1 MLQNMNI
8 KILYIGNLIQNDD
21 LRAKFMKFMDIL
33 TDIQRYQLLLD
44 TAQIGWYEAH
54 FTPGHFICSDFV
66 VRMFGLENEI
76 LTFEKFRQMIHE
88 DYRNRI
94 TFEFATVKETD
105 VYEQIFPIHT
115 RYGIKWFRS
124 KICRRTVDDCGNVSA
139 LGLLELIPS
148 QQKGNLSVRERDTV
162 NHLLEHFGSLSRAL
176 MSFARMGNL
185 EVAINKVLAEV
196 LNSLETRGR
205 VYIMRYDYDKRTLN
219 CPYELCSPGVSPYDI
234 ANLSFDQIKWSTE
247 ILTDRRP
254 IIINLLDEVPPEGRY
269 ECNLMQK
276 MQIASIMLLP
286 MNMKERVYGFM
297 GVDIVDTPRLWT
309 PEDYH
314 WLAAVANLISL
325 CIELFLSEEKAQEER
340 LKLDQANL
348 ALDRSE
354 KMLRNI
360 YMNIPIGIELY
371 DRDGYL
377 IDLNNKDMEM
387 FGIAAKEDVLG
398 LNIFRN
404 PVLPENILEKMR
416 RQQPVTFRINYSFD
430 LVGHL
435 LPTRKEGILDL
446 SSKITML
453 YDSQGELTNYL
464 FINIDNT
471 EKMIAY
477 NRIEEFETFFNLIS
491 EYAKV
496 GYAKFNL
503 SSRTGS
509 AVTQWYRNLGEENG
523 TPLEQIIGIYRHI
536 HPEDAADMKN
546 FFERVKEGKA
556 THIRKELRVNDPEGQ
571 RWTRVNVM
579 RTHPSSS
586 SEHIEMICINYD
598 ITELKENELQRRKA
612 EELDRLKSAFLAN
625 MSHEIRTPLNA
636 IVGFSSL
643 LTETDN
649 KEEQHQFMEIIQ
661 KNNDL
666 LLQLISD
673 ILDLSKIE
681 AGTMEFRFTDVDLV
695 SLLDEMVTSFSIKMP
710 PGVKIRT
717 SGVLQPCIIRADR
730 TRLLQVLSN
739 FINNAIKYTT
749 RGFITLHYDLY
760 PQEIKVSVTD
770 TGEGMSAEVQSHIF
784 DRFYKGDTFKQGT
797 GLGLSICETIVR
809 KLGGNIGVH
818 STPGKGSCFWFT
830 IPRE

>member
-1 MLQNMNI
+1 MN
-8 KILYIGNLIQNDD
+8 
-21 LRAKFMKFMDIL
+21 IL
-33 TDIQRYQLLLD
+33 TDIERNQLLLD

-54 FTPGHFICSDFV
+54 FKPLHFICSDFLI
-66 VRMFGLENEI
+66 RTLGLENEI
-76 LTFEKFRQMIHE
+76 LTFENFRLMIHE

-115 RYGIKWFRS
+115 RYGVKWFRS
-124 KICRRTVDDCGNVSA
+124 KICRRTIDEQGNVSA
-139 LGLLELIPS
+139 LGFLELIPA
-148 QQKGNLSVRERDTV
+148 QQNDGNSIRERDNI
-162 NHLLEHFGSLSRAL
+162 NHLLEHFGSLARAL
-176 MSFARMGNL
+176 TSFARMDNL

-196 LNSLETRGR
+196 LDSLDTRGR
-205 VYIMRYDYDKRTLN
+205 VYIMHYDYDTQTLN
-219 CPYELCSPGVSPYDI
+219 CPYELCSPNVPPYAIDDVS
-234 ANLSFDQIKWSTE
+234 FEQTRWSTD
-247 ILTDRRP
+247 ILTRRRP
-254 IIINLLDEVPPEGRY
+254 IIINALDEIPPEGRY
-269 ECNLMQK
+269 ERDLIQK
-276 MQIASIMLLP
+276 MQVASLMLLP
-286 MNMKERVYGFM
+286 MNMKEKVYGFM
-297 GVDIVDTPRLWT
+297 GVDIVGTPRLWT

-314 WLAAVANLISL
+314 WLSAVASLISL
-325 CIELFLSEEKAQEER
+325 CTELFLSEEKAQEER
-340 LKLDQANL
+340 RKLDQANL

-371 DRDGYL
+371 DKDGYL
-377 IDLNNKDMEM
+377 IDLNSKDMEM
-387 FGIAAKEDVLG
+387 FGISVKEDVLG
-398 LNIFRN
+398 VNIFRN
-404 PVLPENILEKMR
+404 PVIPEYIHKKMR
-416 RQQPVTFRINYSFD
+416 RQQPVTFRLNYSFD
-430 LVGHL
+430 LISRV
-435 LPTRKEGILDL
+435 LPTNKEGTLDL
-446 SSKITML
+446 STKITML
-453 YDSQGELTNYL
+453 YDSQGQLTNYL
-464 FINIDNT
+464 FINLDNT
-471 EKMIAY
+471 EKAIAY
-477 NRIEEFETFFNLIS
+477 NRIEEFETFFNLVS

-496 GYAKFNL
+496 GYAKFDL
-503 SSRTGS
+503 ASRTGS
-509 AVTQWYRNLGEENG
+509 AVTQWYRNLGEEDG

-536 HPEDAADMKN
+536 HPDDAVDMKD
-546 FFERVKEGKA
+546 FFDRVKEGRA
-556 THIRKELRVNDPEGQ
+556 THIRKELRINAPEGQ

-579 RTHPSSS
+579 RTNPTSL
-586 SEHIEMICINYD
+586 SENIEMICINYD
-598 ITELKENELQRRKA
+598 ITELKENELQRQKA

-643 LTETDN
+643 LTETDD

-681 AGTMEFRFTDVDLV
+681 AGTMEFRFTDVDLL

-717 SGVLQPCIIRADR
+717 SGVLQPCTIRADR

-749 RGFITLHYDLY
+749 QGFITLHYDLY

-809 KLGGNIGVH
+809 KLGGDIGVQ
-818 STPGKGSCFWFT
+818 STRGKGSCFWFT